1 MYLKSI
7 EIQGF
12 KSFANKTVLDFSKGI
27 TGIVGPNGSGKSNI
41 ADAVRWVLGE
51 QKVKQLRGASM
62 QDVIFAGTAQRRA
75 QSCAYC
81 AITLDNSDRCLGLDY
96 DEITVTRRLYRSGE
110 SEYLLNGTECRLKDI
125 NELFYD
131 TGIGKEGYSIIGQG
145 QIDRILSGKPEE
157 RRALFDEAV
166 GIVKYKRRK
175 DVAEKKLAEEQDN
188 LQRVTDILRELEK
201 QVEPLQRQAEQAK
214 QYLALRDALVKKDTV
229 LFVREM
235 DEATEKLSQVNVSDA
250 AVQEDLRKTKE
261 KSGALSEKYE
271 SLEKDINGLEGKAAE
286 AREGA
291 SQAALRRSEL
301 EGQINVLKEQIRA
314 EENSGAQLDE
324 QQEKY
329 RKQQFDAISDIED
342 QMSILTL
349 IENQL
354 QLILSNEGEAAQ
366 DALDNAASHEL
377 IEADLRK
384 IEESRAAALSAVHA
398 CMGEDYALE
407 QRSPGDSVDA
417 LKGPSQELLG
427 RLEEKQQALA
437 EIEASLQKKTEARK
451 ENEEKLRSSGDT
463 VKALGNELQQQLQLH
478 GSSKNRLETLRNLAE
493 RYEGFGNAVKMVMD
507 RRNQV
512 PGLEGVV
519 AELIQVPKKYE
530 VAIETALG
538 GSVQNIVT
546 RDEQTAKEMVQF
558 LKKNRY
564 GRATFLPL
572 SNIRGRR
579 DENCLRAASEEGA
592 IGLACDLIDYRPELQ
607 VLAEYLLGRVLVVDN
622 IDHAL
627 RIARNYRQ
635 SLRIVT
641 LEGDLLNPGGSISG
655 GAYRSSS
662 NLMSRQRELE
672 ELEEQLLKAAD
683 RIAALRKRKEAAE
696 DAQTALKNEG
706 ERLRR
711 EEQELLLSRNTASL
725 GIRSMLNA
733 SYSEFSAR
741 TGFAADSLKRL
752 SGELTTAFEALAGL
766 DTSAENSARSIAEK
780 KEKIT
785 GLSAEMQAAAEKAQT
800 LQKRDAALAEEKSAL
815 LSAQKAVFGEKDS
828 IAAELVSL
836 QKEAMRV
843 ASQKEKLSQ
852 RIGAMTDYM
861 LEEYHLTY
869 QAAKESMIPEGTSL
883 SQLRS
888 ETAALKSQMK
898 ALGSVNLDAIEQYKE
913 VSGRYEFLNTQ
924 YQDLVQSEASLQGI
938 IRDLDSGM
946 RKQFRENFAMIQ
958 KEFNRV
964 FKVLF
969 GGGQGRIELD
979 TEDGDV
985 LTCGISIIAEPPGKK
1000 LQNMLQLSGGE
1011 KALTAISLLFAIQSL
1026 KPSPFCLLDEIEAAL
1041 DDSNVARFAGYL
1053 TNLTEHTQFIV
1064 ITHRRGTMERAD
1076 RLFGIT
1082 MQEKGISALVSVDL
1096 VQDQLDN

>member
-175 DVAEKKLAEEQDN
+175 DVAEKKLAEEQGN
-188 LQRVTDILRELEK
+188 LQRVTDILQELEK
-201 QVEPLQRQAEQAK
+201 QVEPLKRQAEQAK
-214 QYLALRDALVKKDTV
+214 QYLSLRDELLKKDTA

-250 AVQEDLRKTKE
+250 AVQEDLRKTRE

-271 SLEKDINGLEGKAAE
+271 QLEKDISDLESQAAD

-291 SQAALRRSEL
+291 SKAALKRSEL

-324 QQEKY
+324 QQENYK
-329 RKQQFDAISDIED
+329 KQQFTAISNIED
-342 QMSILTL
+342 QLSILTL
-349 IENQL
+349 IEEQL
-354 QLILSNEGEAAQ
+354 QLILSNGEEDKTDTAISR
-366 DALDNAASHEL
+366 DL
-377 IEADLRK
+377 IRADLKK
-384 IEESRAAALSAVHA
+384 IAESRKAALSAVHS

-407 QRSPGDSVDA
+407 ERSAGAAVGT
-417 LKGPSQELLG
+417 LQGPSQELLG
-427 RLEEKQQALA
+427 KLEEKQRALA
-437 EIEASLQKKTEARK
+437 EIETALREKTQARK
-451 ENEEKLRSSGDT
+451 ENEEKQRHIGAD
-463 VKALGNELQQQLQLH
+463 VKELTEALQQQLQIH

-493 RYEGFGNAVKMVMD
+493 RYEGFGNAVKQVMD

-579 DENCLRAASEEGA
+579 DETCLRAASEEGA
-592 IGLACDLIDYRPELQ
+592 IGLACDLIDYRSELQ

-635 SLRIVT
+635 NLRIVT

-655 GAYRSSS
+655 GAYRNSS

-672 ELEEQLLKAAD
+672 ELENQLLKTAD
-683 RIAALRKRKEAAE
+683 HIAALRKKKETAE
-696 DAQTALKNEG
+696 TELTALKNEG
-706 ERLRR
+706 QTLQK
-711 EEQELLLSRNTASL
+711 EEQDLLLSRNTASL

-741 TGFAADSLKRL
+741 TGFAAESLNRL
-752 SGELTTAFEALAGL
+752 SGELTAAFEALANL
-766 DTSAENSARSIAEK
+766 DASAENSARSIAEK
-780 KEKIT
+780 TEKIT
-785 GLSAEMQAAAEKAQT
+785 ALSAEMQAAKEKAQA
-800 LQKRDAALAEEKSAL
+800 LQQKDAALAAQKAEM
-815 LSAQKAVFGEKDS
+815 LSAQKAAFDEKDS
-828 IAAELVSL
+828 ISAELVSL

-852 RIGAMTDYM
+852 RIGSLTDYM

-869 QAAKESMIPEGTSL
+869 QAAKESAVLDDTALSL
-883 SQLRS
+883 LRS
-888 ETAALKSQMK
+888 QTADLKSQMR
-898 ALGSVNLDAIEQYKE
+898 ALGSVNLDAIAQYKE

-924 YQDLVQSEASLQGI
+924 YQDLVQSEESLQGI
-938 IRDLDSGM
+938 IRDLDNGM

>member
-175 DVAEKKLAEEQDN
+175 DVAEKKLAEEQAN
-188 LQRVTDILRELEK
+188 LQRVTDILQELEK
-201 QVEPLQRQAEQAK
+201 QVEPLKKQAEQAK
-214 QYLALRDALVKKDTV
+214 QYLTLRDELVKKDTV

-235 DEATEKLSQVNVSDA
+235 DEVTEKLSQVNVSDA
-250 AVQEDLRKTKE
+250 AVQEDLRKTRE
-261 KSGALSEKYE
+261 KSGALSQKYE
-271 SLEKDINGLEGKAAE
+271 TLEQEINALESRAAE
-286 AREGA
+286 ARDGA
-291 SQAALRRSEL
+291 SRSALRRSEL
-301 EGQINVLKEQIRA
+301 EGQINVLKEQIRS
-314 EENSGAQLDE
+314 EESSGAQLDAQLE
-324 QQEKY
+324 NYK
-329 RKQQFDAISDIED
+329 KQQFEAISGIED
-342 QMSILTL
+342 QLSILTL
-349 IENQL
+349 IEDQL
-354 QLILSNEGEAAQ
+354 QLILSNDGEAAP
-366 DALDNAASHEL
+366 DPADNGGSREL
-377 IEADLRK
+377 IRADLKK
-384 IEESRAAALSAVHA
+384 IAESREAALSAVHA
-398 CMGEDYALE
+398 CMGADYALE
-407 QRSPGDSVDA
+407 QRSPAAAVGE
-417 LKGPSQELLG
+417 LKGPSRELLG
-427 RLEEKQQALA
+427 KLEEKQRALA
-437 EIEASLQKKTEARK
+437 EIEAALQEKTTARK
-451 ENEEKLRSSGDT
+451 ENEEKRRGSEEAVRTL
-463 VKALGNELQQQLQLH
+463 VEELQQQLQLH
-478 GSSKNRLETLRNLAE
+478 SSSKNRLETLRNLAE
-493 RYEGFGNAVKMVMD
+493 RYEGFGNAVKQVMD

-530 VAIETALG
+530 TAIETALG

-579 DENCLRAASEEGA
+579 DESCLRASSEEGA

-627 RIARNYRQ
+627 RIARSYRQ

-655 GAYRSSS
+655 GAYRNSS

-672 ELEEQLLKAAD
+672 ELESQLLKAAD
-683 RIAALRKRKEAAE
+683 RISALRKKKTAAE
-696 DAQTALKNEG
+696 DELTALKEAG
-706 ERLRR
+706 RRLQN
-711 EEQELLLSRNTASL
+711 EEQELLLLRNTASL

-741 TGFAADSLKRL
+741 TDFAADSLKRL
-752 SGELTTAFEALAGL
+752 SGELTAAFTALAGL
-766 DTSAENSARSIAEK
+766 DASAENHVRSIAEK
-780 KEKIT
+780 REQIT
-785 GLSAEMQAAAEKAQT
+785 VLSGEMQAAAEQAQT
-800 LQKRDAALAEEKSAL
+800 LQEQETALAAEKTAL
-815 LSAQKAVFGEKDS
+815 LNAQKSVFGEKDS
-828 IAAELVSL
+828 LAAELLSL

-843 ASQKEKLSQ
+843 SSQKEKLTQ
-852 RIGAMTDYM
+852 RIGSLTDYM

-869 QAAKESMIPEGTSL
+869 QAAKEGMISEDTPL
-883 SQLRS
+883 SQLRAQ
-888 ETAALKSQMK
+888 TAELKSQMK

-924 YQDLVQSEASLQGI
+924 YQDLVQSEESLQDI

-946 RKQFRENFAMIQ
+946 RKQFRENFSMIQ

-979 TEDGDV
+979 TDDGDV

>member
-175 DVAEKKLAEEQDN
+175 DVAEKKLAEEQTN
-188 LQRVTDILRELEK
+188 LQRVTDILQELEK
-201 QVEPLQRQAEQAK
+201 QVGPLKKQSEQARE
-214 QYLALRDALVKKDTV
+214 YLNLRDQLLKKDTV

-250 AVQEDLRKTKE
+250 AVQSDLRAARE
-261 KSGALSEKYE
+261 ASGALSTKYDALSNKLSALSEE
-271 SLEKDINGLEGKAAE
+271 STAARDEASQKNLEKSGLEG
-286 AREGA
+286 R
-291 SQAALRRSEL
+291 
-301 EGQINVLKEQIRA
+301 INVLKEQLRS
-314 EENSGAQLDE
+314 ERSSNE
-324 QQEKY
+324 QQKE
-329 RKQQFDAISDIED
+329 QQDSLKKRQFESIAGIED
-342 QMSILTL
+342 QLAVLKL
-349 IENQL
+349 IEEQL
-354 QLILSNEGEAAQ
+354 RFISENDSSNSEAREAI
-366 DALDNAASHEL
+366 DRDLKT
-377 IEADLRK
+377 IEN
-384 IEESRAAALSAVHA
+384 SRREALSAVRA
-398 CMGEDYALE
+398 CMGADYVLE
-407 QRSPGDSVDA
+407 ERSVRSLGADADGDA
-417 LKGPSQELLG
+417 AGQTGPSQELLEKLAERQQKLRRTETALQEKSDAMQG
-427 RLEEKQQALA
+427 NSAKEKQLSQEVNRLSEAL
-437 EIEASLQKKTEARK
+437 LQ
-451 ENEEKLRSSGDT
+451 
-463 VKALGNELQQQLQLH
+463 ELQRH
-478 GSSKNRLETLRNLAE
+478 NNCKSRLETLRNLAE
-493 RYEGFGNAVKMVMD
+493 RYEGFGNAVKQVME
-507 RRNQV
+507 RRNAV

-530 VAIETALG
+530 TAIETALG

-546 RDEQTAKEMVQF
+546 RDEQTAKEMVQY
-558 LKKNRY
+558 LKKNRF

-572 SNIRGRR
+572 SNIRGHR
-579 DENCLRAASEEGA
+579 DENCLRAAHEEGA
-592 IGLACDLIDYRPELQ
+592 IGLGCDLIHYSSELK

-655 GAYRSSS
+655 GAYRNSS

-672 ELEEQLLKAAD
+672 ELELQILTAAD
-683 RIAALRKRKEAAE
+683 RISALRKEKTEAE
-696 DAQTALKNEG
+696 AQLQTIRDNG
-706 ERLRR
+706 ETLRN
-711 EEQELLLSRNTASL
+711 EEQELQLAKKTEEMGISAMLAASH
-725 GIRSMLNA
+725 
-733 SYSEFSAR
+733 SEFSAR
-741 TGFAADSLKRL
+741 TGFAAETLERL
-752 SGELTTAFEALAGL
+752 SRELLQAFRRHETLAAAADTAAEDISAKEA
-766 DTSAENSARSIAEK
+766 EIEK
-780 KEKIT
+780 LT
-785 GLSAEMQAAAEKAQT
+785 REMQSAAETAAALEKTAAEKEQQRTA
-800 LQKRDAALAEEKSAL
+800 LQDE
-815 LSAQKAVFGEKDS
+815 QKAVFGEKDS
-828 IAAELVSL
+828 LASKQLALE
-836 QKEAMRV
+836 KEAMRV
-843 ASQKEKLSQ
+843 SAQKEKLTQ
-852 RIGAMTDYM
+852 RIGALSDYM
-861 LEEYHLTY
+861 FEEYKLNY
-869 QAAKESMIPEGTSL
+869 QAAKESAVTDDSTISA
-883 SQLRS
+883 LRS
-888 ETAALKSQMK
+888 QIAELKSQMK
-898 ALGSVNLDAIEQYKE
+898 ALGTVNLDAIEQYKE
-913 VSGRYEFLNTQ
+913 ISGRYEFLNGQ
-924 YQDLVQSEASLQGI
+924 YQDLVKSEESLRDI

-958 KEFNRV
+958 TEFDRV

-979 TEDGDV
+979 AEDSDV

-1011 KALTAISLLFAIQSL
+1011 KALTAIALLFAIQSL

-1096 VQDQLDN
+1096 VQDQLEN

>member
-81 AITLDNSDRCLGLDY
+81 AITLDNSDRSLGLDY

-175 DVAEKKLAEEQDN
+175 DVAEKKLAEEQGN
-188 LQRVTDILRELEK
+188 LQRVTDILQELEK
-201 QVEPLQRQAEQAK
+201 QVEPLKRQAEQAK
-214 QYLALRDALVKKDTV
+214 QYLELRDQLVEKDTA

-250 AVQEDLRKTKE
+250 AVQEDLRKTRE

-271 SLEKDINGLEGKAAE
+271 QLEKDISELESQAAE
-286 AREGA
+286 ARDGA
-291 SQAALRRSEL
+291 SHAALKRSEL
-301 EGQINVLKEQIRA
+301 EGQVNVLKEQIRA

-324 QQEKY
+324 QHESYK
-329 RKQQFDAISDIED
+329 KQQFTAISDIED
-342 QMSILTL
+342 QLAILTL
-349 IENQL
+349 IEDQL
-354 QLILSNEGEAAQ
+354 QLILSNGDGEA
-366 DALDNAASHEL
+366 DNAVNHDL
-377 IEADLRK
+377 IRADLRK
-384 IEESRAAALSAVHA
+384 IEESRQSALSAVHA

-407 QRSPGDSVDA
+407 QRTPGASVET
-417 LKGPSQELLG
+417 LQGPSQELLG
-427 RLEEKQQALA
+427 KLDEKQRALS
-437 EIEASLQKKTEARK
+437 EIETALQKKRQART
-451 ENEEKLRSSGDT
+451 ENEEKQRHSGANARELT
-463 VKALGNELQQQLQLH
+463 ETLQQQLQLH
-478 GSSKNRLETLRNLAE
+478 NSSKNRLETLRNLAE
-493 RYEGFGNAVKMVMD
+493 RYEGFGNAVKQVMD

-635 SLRIVT
+635 NLRIVT

-655 GAYRSSS
+655 GAYRNSS

-672 ELEEQLLKAAD
+672 ELENQLLKTAD
-683 RIAALRKRKEAAE
+683 RIAELRKKKETAE
-696 DAQTALKNEG
+696 SELSALKNEG
-706 ERLRR
+706 QTLQK

-741 TGFAADSLKRL
+741 TGFAAESLNRL
-752 SGELTTAFEALAGL
+752 SKELTAAFEALANL
-766 DTSAENSARSIAEK
+766 DASAENSARSIAEK
-780 KEKIT
+780 KEKISA
-785 GLSAEMQAAAEKAQT
+785 LSAEMQKAAEEAEI
-800 LQKRDAALAEEKSAL
+800 LQKKDAALAKQKSEML
-815 LSAQKAVFGEKDS
+815 NAQKTAFKEKDS
-828 IAAELVSL
+828 ISAELVSL

-852 RIGAMTDYM
+852 RIGSLTDYM

-869 QAAKESMIPEGTSL
+869 QAAKDKAVLDDTALSL
-883 SQLRS
+883 LRS
-888 ETAALKSQMK
+888 QTADLKSQMR

-924 YQDLVQSEASLQGI
+924 YQDLVQSEESLQGI
-938 IRDLDSGM
+938 IRDLDNGM